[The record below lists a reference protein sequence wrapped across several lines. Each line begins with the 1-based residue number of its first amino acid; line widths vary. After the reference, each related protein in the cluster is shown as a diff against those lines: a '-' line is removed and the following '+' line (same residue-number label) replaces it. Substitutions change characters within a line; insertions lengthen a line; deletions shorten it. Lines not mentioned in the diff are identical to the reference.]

1 MLLSTCKHHSNLTSS
16 DQIVT
21 ALNVSCWEHITT
33 SLLYQSPDTAL
44 NDDADEFIQLPSL
57 LWLVPGDIDVA
68 ALTQRHHSSR
78 TSVLLIILSAR
89 CMCLALLWIC
99 GCHVC
104 LLTGFQPYGMA
115 RIWTKLNATG
125 CQEQGRVRQQ
135 GEHVKRPDGFL
146 CGDGD
151 LVGQSVLVG
160 EVSKCETRL
169 FSIMAAVAA

>member
-78 TSVLLIILSAR
+78 TRIGSFNHLVRSLHVFGFVVNMWFPCMPFNRISA
-89 CMCLALLWIC
+89 LWD
-99 GCHVC
+99 G
-104 LLTGFQPYGMA
+104 
-115 RIWTKLNATG
+115 KDLN
-125 CQEQGRVRQQ
+125 
-135 GEHVKRPDGFL
+135 
-146 CGDGD
+146 
-151 LVGQSVLVG
+151 
-160 EVSKCETRL
+160 
-169 FSIMAAVAA
+169 